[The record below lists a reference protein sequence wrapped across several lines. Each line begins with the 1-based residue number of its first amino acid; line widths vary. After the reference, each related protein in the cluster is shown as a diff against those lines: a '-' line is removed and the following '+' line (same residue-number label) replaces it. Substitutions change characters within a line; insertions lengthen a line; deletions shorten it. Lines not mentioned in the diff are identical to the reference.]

1 MESNKLLAVIRL
13 RGVVNVRSE
22 INDTLKMLR
31 LHHVNHSAIINNSPS
46 YLGMLQ
52 KAKDYIT
59 WGEIDAE
66 TLTLLLS
73 KRGRLI
79 GNKRLSDQ
87 YIKEKSKFKTIDE
100 FVKAVYEKQAKLSD
114 LPDIKPVF
122 RLHPPKGGFYRTIKR
137 AFRANGELGY
147 RGEKINELLKKMI

>member
-13 RGVVNVRSE
+13 RGLVNIRGE

-31 LHHVNHSAIINNSPS
+31 LHHINHVALINSSPS

-66 TLTLLLS
+66 TLSWLLI

-79 GNKRLSDQ
+79 GDKRLNDQ
-87 YIKEKSKFKTIDE
+87 YIKENVKFKTVDE
-100 FVKAVYEKQAKLSD
+100 FANAVYKNQAKLSD
-114 LPDIKPVF
+114 IPYLKPVF
-122 RLHPPKGGFYRTIKR
+122 RLRPPKRGFI
-137 AFRANGELGY
+137 EQ
-147 RGEKINELLKKMI
+147 

>member
-13 RGVVNVRSE
+13 RGIVNIRSE
-22 INDTLKMLR
+22 INDTLKMFR
-31 LHHVNHSAIINNSPS
+31 LHHINHATLITSSPS

-66 TLTLLLS
+66 TLSQLLI
-73 KRGRLI
+73 KRGRLT

-87 YIKEKSKFKTIDE
+87 YIKENVKFKTIDE
-100 FVKAVYEKQAKLSD
+100 FAKAIYKNQAKLSD
-114 LPDIKPVF
+114 LPSLKPVF
-122 RLHPPKGGFYRTIKR
+122 RLRPPKKGFHRTIKKSFH
-137 AFRANGELGY
+137 ASGELGN